1 MKLSNLWKEKEVT
14 LSFEAFP
21 PKKDSDFA
29 SVAIAVEKIAQ
40 LKPDFMSVT
49 YGAGGG
55 TSAYT
60 TQIAQIVQGQ
70 GVTALAHLTCVSSDR
85 QRIHH
90 ELDALRQAGIE
101 NILALRGDYPE
112 GYDLAAPRDY
122 RYAGTWWRTSGPTEA
137 LPSAGPAT
145 PEGHV
150 ECASQAE
157 DLRHLK
163 EKVDC
168 GVDFLVTQ
176 MFFDNSALYSF
187 LYRAQEAGITVP
199 VLAGIMPVTNAGQMT
214 RNPLPVGHHPA
225 QPVPDDPR

>member
-112 GYDLAAPRDY
+112 GYDPAAPGTT
-122 RYAGTWWRTSGPTEA
+122 ATPGTWWRTSGPTGA
-137 LPSAGPAT
+137 LPSAEPAIPRAT
-145 PEGHV
+145 WSVPARPRT
-150 ECASQAE
+150 CA
-157 DLRHLK
+157 
-163 EKVDC
+163 
-168 GVDFLVTQ
+168 T
-176 MFFDNSALYSF
+176 
-187 LYRAQEAGITVP
+187 
-199 VLAGIMPVTNAGQMT
+199 
-214 RNPLPVGHHPA
+214 
-225 QPVPDDPR
+225 